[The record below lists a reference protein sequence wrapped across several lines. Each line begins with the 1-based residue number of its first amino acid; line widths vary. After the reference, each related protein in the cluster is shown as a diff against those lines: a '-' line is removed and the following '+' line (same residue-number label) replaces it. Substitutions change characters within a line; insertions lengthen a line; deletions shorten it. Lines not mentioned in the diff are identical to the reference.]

1 MVDVLVL
8 VAKLVVP
15 TSTTCVTSV
24 DLELFGFFTTH
35 DNDIVFGHA
44 FLVNHATETTIILL
58 QQLCNTNTPHFDDL
72 PKSFDWLSVQSSWSV
87 RWYCHLLTWA

>member
-1 MVDVLVL
+1 MVDVL

-58 QQLCNTNTPHFDDL
+58 YNNCVTLTPPTLTIFQNHLTGSLCNHHGR
-72 PKSFDWLSVQSSWSV
+72 SVGIAT
-87 RWYCHLLTWA
+87 Y

>member
-1 MVDVLVL
+1 MRYPGSHTTSIREINEIMFFYNVSTFYPVNRCKFEMVDVL

-44 FLVNHATETTIILL
+44 LPGKPCHGNNNNTTTI
-58 QQLCNTNTPHFDDL
+58 
-72 PKSFDWLSVQSSWSV
+72 V
-87 RWYCHLLTWA
+87 